1 MKKLISSVLSIMVA
15 CTLFTG
21 CKSAETK
28 GETRLAS
35 KYTDII
41 ESKKFY
47 MDYDIK
53 MDMPGIAMNANVNMS
68 VDGENIAVSTK
79 LGEDSSKIH
88 MRIITKD
95 DITYMIDE
103 STKMIITIDNNE
115 MLQGIDQEQYQV
127 LQQGT
132 SDLTFVGKGEEE
144 KFGEN
149 LVYEEYKGKSEESL
163 KYYFKDK
170 KIKGISVSGVDMID
184 SLDVEINEIKEGY
197 PEDAFN
203 IPEDY
208 TKITMEDYVKSIEM
222 PRP

>member
-1 MKKLISSVLSIMVA
+1 MKKLISSVLSIMLA

-28 GETRLAS
+28 EETRLAS

-53 MDMPGIAMNANVNMS
+53 MDMPGIAMNANAKMS

-79 LGEDSSKIH
+79 LGEDNSNIQ
-88 MRIITKD
+88 MRIVIKD
-95 DITYMIDE
+95 TMAYMINDV
-103 STKMIITIDNNE
+103 TKMMITMENDSN
-115 MLQGIDQEQYQV
+115 LQGIDKEQYQAF
-127 LQQGT
+127 QQGT

-144 KFGEN
+144 KFGEK
-149 LVYEEYKGKSEESL
+149 LVYEEYKGKNEENL

-170 KIKGISVSGVDMID
+170 EIKGITISGGDIVDSID
-184 SLDVEINEIKEGY
+184 VKINEIKKEY
-197 PEDAFN
+197 PKDAFN

-208 TKITMEDYVKSIEM
+208 TKMTMEDFMKEIQN
-222 PRP
+222 PQP